1 MRAREA
7 WRGQGALLASACVLM
22 LAVGLAARAATP
34 VAPVAIAWNEV
45 IGEGSWLIRLDD
57 WPFAAGEIG
66 AYGKGRA
73 LVFAVPAGLR
83 MQFDGVYGTGSTDC
97 AGGCD
102 PAATA
107 QFSSDGANDGGFI
120 LCLDAGTA
128 AETCRS
134 YPISIVLGEPL
145 DEYGRPLRISDAEHD
160 ADQTARAAKYGALLD
175 KVVASARVVTVR

>member
-1 MRAREA
+1 MRAREV

-34 VAPVAIAWNEV
+34 AAPVAIEWDQV
-45 IGEGSWLIRLDD
+45 VGEGSWLIPLAD
-57 WPFAAGEIG
+57 WPTARLGE
-66 AYGKGRA
+66 YGKGKS

-83 MQFDGVYGTGSTDC
+83 MQFDGVYGTGSSDC
-97 AGGCD
+97 AGSCD

-128 AETCRS
+128 EETCRS
-134 YPISIVLGEPL
+134 YPIVIVLGEPL
-145 DEYGRPLRISDAEHD
+145 DEYGRPLRISDAERA
-160 ADQTARAAKYGALLD
+160 ADKAARAAKYGALLD
-175 KVVASARVVTVR
+175 KVAASARIVTVR